1 MYQNL
6 YKIPL
11 ANMYHFDTDFQK
23 DKFYDRCTEIL
34 DSLIGETISVDIATE
49 RMLSCLKKH
58 YVGVNDIDVSIVELL
73 TIPDAG
79 TVYSVHCSIVAA
91 NGTCCSIST
100 TVNKVDSVWVHDFA
114 RVQS

>member
-23 DKFYDRCTEIL
+23 DLFCDRCTEIL
-34 DSLIGETISVDIATE
+34 NKLIGDTVSADIATD
-49 RMLSCLKKH
+49 RVLSYLKKQ
-58 YVGVNDIDVSIVELL
+58 YIGVNDIDVSIVELL

-79 TVYSVHCSIVAA
+79 VVYSVHCSIVAA
-91 NGTCCSIST
+91 NDTCFSIST

-114 RVQS
+114 I